1 MSSNYIFQVVKEKIL
16 DGKSLE
22 ALEMLKGS
30 FPLLLKEFPKLEFLL
45 NVQHFIELLIAK
57 DQTGAITFAKNV
69 LGSIKNEGFITL
81 KENNIEEIS
90 LDVPKQFILL
100 LKQILGSL
108 WTFML

>member
-1 MSSNYIFQVVKEKIL
+1 L

-22 ALEMLKGS
+22 ALEILKGS
-30 FPLLLKEFPKLEFLL
+30 FPLLLKEFPKLEFLF
-45 NVQHFIELLIAK
+45 NVQHFFFLIAK
-57 DQTGAITFAKNV
+57 DQSGAITFTKNV
-69 LGSIKNEGFITL
+69 LWSIKNEGFITL